1 MKFFSFLLLRCL
13 HCYICARPLHSSL
26 WVHSIPA
33 RPIFRDKRKKRKT
46 KARIWNFEW
55 PSMRRAWQ
63 RYIFI
68 YTFPGYGIWEY
79 PRDEE
84 KWNKHHIQQ
93 SVEKTKKTKVENGV
107 RKVCVYG
114 DLLDFPFIY
123 LRDTSHNF
131 VVVYKY
137 ISRAFRCLS

>member
-1 MKFFSFLLLRCL
+1 MTINATRVATLYIYIYVSGLRNMRISERRGKMKQAP
-13 HCYICARPLHSSL
+13 HTA
-26 WVHSIPA
+26 
-33 RPIFRDKRKKRKT
+33 
-46 KARIWNFEW
+46 E
-55 PSMRRAWQ
+55 RR
-63 RYIFI
+63 
-68 YTFPGYGIWEY
+68 E
-79 PRDEE
+79 
-84 KWNKHHIQQ
+84 N
-93 SVEKTKKTKVENGV
+93 KKTKVENGV